1 MPRLMVE
8 MRSVGKADRSTREMM
23 SALEQV
29 GAAPVQGFEPVPMAA
44 TAESTQSFILTVDVP
59 NAEVTRKIEALPCVV
74 QVYGD
79 TPIAPFGG

>member
-8 MRSVGKADRSTREMM
+8 MRSAGESDRSMREMI

-29 GAAPVQGFEPVPMAA
+29 GAEPVAGYDPVAMAA
-44 TAESTQSFILTVDVP
+44 TESSSASFILTVDVP
-59 NAEVTRKIEALPCVV
+59 DAEVARRIEALPCVV